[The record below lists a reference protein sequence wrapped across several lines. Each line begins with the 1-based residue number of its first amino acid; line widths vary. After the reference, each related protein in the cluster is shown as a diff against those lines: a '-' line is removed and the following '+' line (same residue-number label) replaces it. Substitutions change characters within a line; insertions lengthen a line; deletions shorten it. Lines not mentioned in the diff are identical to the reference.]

1 MKQLKKQRKS
11 PCLRGC
17 DNCRQHNSSRA
28 LHNLLHQVCE
38 LQHHTKCKKTR
49 HSNLSVHGSF
59 CASGSF
65 RRQHPTRA
73 WNAKGSHVAFS
84 RWDIPSIHHL
94 LMPRPLTI
102 YPVPLTCGKEVEPIS
117 RQCGKVESTAR
128 AWHRR
133 GRYGAMLRMWQ
144 GGGFVFALFFFA
156 SLHVQSNYEGPT
168 RRHFMHDKNIRC
180 WDWFHLV
187 LSNWYQASAVR
198 ARGRGVSLSWTLHCV
213 SFLGVS
219 AVRRV
224 RILFGLLAVG
234 PCLSSMFVW
243 PFFIQRA
250 LIYQRKFRS
259 QLPTVWTDEKQ
270 RGEESERREE

>member
-1 MKQLKKQRKS
+1 MSAWMWQLQATQFISRPAQS
-11 PCLRGC
+11 PSPSLWVTTPHKMQE
-17 DNCRQHNSSRA
+17 N
-28 LHNLLHQVCE
+28 
-38 LQHHTKCKKTR
+38 T

-144 GGGFVFALFFFA
+144 GGGFVFAYFFSLRCMFSLTMKVLRDVISCMTKIFVAGIDFIWSCQTGTRPVPCAPEDAECPYHEHCTVFRLF
-156 SLHVQSNYEGPT
+156 
-168 RRHFMHDKNIRC
+168 
-180 WDWFHLV
+180 
-187 LSNWYQASAVR
+187 AVCEFSSGFWR
-198 ARGRGVSLSWTLHCV
+198 LDPVCLTCSSGLSLSRSTN
-213 SFLGVS
+213 
-219 AVRRV
+219 
-224 RILFGLLAVG
+224 
-234 PCLSSMFVW
+234 LSKEV
-243 PFFIQRA
+243 
-250 LIYQRKFRS
+250 
-259 QLPTVWTDEKQ
+259 
-270 RGEESERREE
+270 